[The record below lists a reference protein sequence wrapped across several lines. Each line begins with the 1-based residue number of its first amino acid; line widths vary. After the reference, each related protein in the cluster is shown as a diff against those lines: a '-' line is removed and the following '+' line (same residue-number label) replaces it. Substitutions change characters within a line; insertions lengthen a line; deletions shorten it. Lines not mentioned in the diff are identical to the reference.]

1 MSGQMSSQMSSND
14 AQDRRTIPA
23 RKRLGLLGKKL
34 GMTQLLLPTGRSV
47 PVTVVEAGPCTVL
60 QRKSPDREG
69 YTAVQL
75 GFAPSKA
82 HRETKAAIGHAAK
95 AGKGTFSL
103 LREFHGGEQFEV
115 GSTITVADLF
125 RDGDKV
131 NVTGTTKGR
140 GYSGVIK
147 RHGFSGFPGSH
158 GTHEYFRH
166 GGSIGNRSFPGRVF
180 KGKRMAGRYGADRV
194 TTRGLTVVQ
203 VRPEQNLVLI
213 RGAIAGP
220 TGGYVV
226 VRPASEVTLERAP
239 KRAAGATGGEEQ

>member
-1 MSGQMSSQMSSND
+1 MMATVEG
-14 AQDRRTIPA
+14 AARVGAVPA

-47 PVTVVEAGPCTVL
+47 PVTVIEAGPCVVV
-60 QRKSPDREG
+60 QRKSPDRDG

-75 GFAPSKA
+75 GFASSKA

-103 LREFHGGEQFEV
+103 LREFYGGEQLEV
-115 GSTITVADLF
+115 GATVTVTDLF
-125 RDGDKV
+125 KDGDLV

-140 GYSGVIK
+140 GFTGVIK

-166 GGSIGNRSFPGRVF
+166 GGSIGNRSYPGRVF
-180 KGKRMAGRYGADRV
+180 KGQAHGRPLRQRPRDDAQAVGRPGAFRAEPDPGAWSGRWTARRLRHRPAGRR
-194 TTRGLTVVQ
+194 
-203 VRPEQNLVLI
+203 
-213 RGAIAGP
+213 
-220 TGGYVV
+220 
-226 VRPASEVTLERAP
+226 S
-239 KRAAGATGGEEQ
+239 